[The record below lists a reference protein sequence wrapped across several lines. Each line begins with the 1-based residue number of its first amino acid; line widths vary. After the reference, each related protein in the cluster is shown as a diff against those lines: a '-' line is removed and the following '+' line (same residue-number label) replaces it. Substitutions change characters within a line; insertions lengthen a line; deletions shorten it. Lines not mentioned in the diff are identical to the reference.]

1 MVFLG
6 CAYGLNLAT
15 GAAADLLRAT
25 VGAGI
30 FKNCPIKS
38 GQSAAVEAA
47 D

>member
-1 MVFLG
+1 MVEL
-6 CAYGLNLAT
+6 LT
-15 GAAADLLRAT
+15 GAAADLGAT

-30 FKNCPIKS
+30 FKTCPIKG